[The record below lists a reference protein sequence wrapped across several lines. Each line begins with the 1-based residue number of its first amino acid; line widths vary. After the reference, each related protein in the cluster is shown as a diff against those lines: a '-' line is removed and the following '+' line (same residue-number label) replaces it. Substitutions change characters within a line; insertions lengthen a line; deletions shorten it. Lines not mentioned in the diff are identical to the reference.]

1 MLYWVYL
8 VIAIATEIVST
19 LSMKHASMTGEHF
32 GYLVMYVMITCS
44 YICLAIAIK
53 RIALGVAYALW
64 EGIGTFFIT
73 IFSIMLF
80 NEPMNWVKAFGL
92 LMLLIGLSLV
102 KSGTS
107 IKAKIKSDQKL
118 QG

>member
-44 YICLAIAIK
+44 YICLAMAIK

-80 NEPMNWVKAFGL
+80 NEPMNWVKA
-92 LMLLIGLSLV
+92 LIGLSLV

-107 IKAKIKSDQKL
+107 IKAKTKSDQKL

>member
-8 VIAIATEIVST
+8 VIAIAAEITST
-19 LSMKHASMTGEHF
+19 LSMKYASMTDEHF
-32 GYLVMYVMITCS
+32 GYFVMYIMITCS
-44 YICLAIAIK
+44 YICLAMAIK

-73 IFSIMLF
+73 IFSIILF
-80 NEPMNWVKAFGL
+80 NESMNWVKALGL
-92 LMLLIGLSLV
+92 LTLLLGLSLV

-107 IKAKIKSDQKL
+107 MKVISKSR
-118 QG
+118 